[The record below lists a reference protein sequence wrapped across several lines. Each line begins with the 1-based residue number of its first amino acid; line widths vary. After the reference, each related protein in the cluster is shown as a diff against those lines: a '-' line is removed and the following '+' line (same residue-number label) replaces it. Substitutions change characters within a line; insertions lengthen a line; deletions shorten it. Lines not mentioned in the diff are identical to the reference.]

1 MKLLSLLVFI
11 FLLFSLSKESDISD
25 AFIDSIYDYLPYIIN
40 GISSSNSTQCS
51 QIFLKNKQ
59 KLLPLLQDVISGL
72 LDGASIAK
80 IGLIYALR
88 VTQINGLITKCKL
101 IDLGIFLDG
110 FDSQDKIED
119 IGQAIQNN
127 NKELYYL
134 ERDIKNAK
142 DLEDRLYYF
151 GKIIYNI
158 INFEFS

>member
-1 MKLLSLLVFI
+1 M
-11 FLLFSLSKESDISD
+11 
-25 AFIDSIYDYLPYIIN
+25 
-40 GISSSNSTQCS
+40 
-51 QIFLKNKQ
+51 
-59 KLLPLLQDVISGL
+59 
-72 LDGASIAK
+72 
-80 IGLIYALR
+80 
-88 VTQINGLITKCKL
+88 